1 MLSAFYIAL
10 RFIHFTAL
18 MVLLGSAI
26 CCSLLAPQQ
35 FKPVLVRRLRAQWRP
50 AVWLSL
56 ISACLL
62 FMAQAGQM
70 GDGWRDTL
78 SPDVWQAVLTTRF
91 GSVWIWQILLGLATL
106 AAVLIA
112 PRAMPG
118 LLLLLAAAQLIM
130 LAGVGHAAM
139 HDGALGA
146 FQRINHAIHLL
157 SAGWWVGGLLP
168 LLVCMHMAHK
178 PRWRGPAITAMMRF
192 SRYGHLAVAAVLVTG
207 VVNSL
212 LILGWSLPLES
223 GYLRLLALKVV
234 LVLVMVMLALVNRY
248 VLVPRFDTAEAGAQ
262 RRFIQL
268 TWLEVILSV
277 AVLLLVS
284 IFATWE
290 PF

>member
-50 AVWLSL
+50 AVWLSFF
-56 ISACLL
+56 SACLL

-70 GDGWRDTL
+70 GDGWSDVI

-91 GSVWIWQILLGLATL
+91 GSVWIWQLLLGLATL

-139 HDGALGA
+139 HDGALGS

-157 SAGWWVGGLLP
+157 SAAWWVGGLLP

-178 PRWRGPAITAMMRF
+178 PRWRTPALTAMMRF

-212 LILGWSLPLES
+212 LILGWALPLES
-223 GYLRLLALKVV
+223 GYFRLLVLKVG
-234 LVLVMVMLALVNRY
+234 LVLGMVTLALINRY
-248 VLVPRFDTAEAGAQ
+248 ILVPRFDAAHAHAQ
-262 RRFIQL
+262 HRFIQL

-277 AVLLLVS
+277 GVLLLVS
-284 IFATWE
+284 LFATWE